1 MGQLQSFTVRN
12 FYRGG
17 NGRRL
22 SLKFSSKN
30 SHQNLTSRLMSSS
43 SSNPYS
49 VYGTQ
54 GNIGSPLGMG
64 SLQNLNRSGSSLA
77 QLSQA
82 ALRPSQSSLA
92 PGSGNPSLMGFNS
105 AVGGGRITPTSSGS
119 AASASGFSSGPSG
132 FPGGGLG
139 FGSSQPPQ
147 LSRPLGILQSNSM
160 PSSAA
165 VSGRNP
171 LFNTRD
177 GRGKIGES
185 LSAFDPSEFP
195 SLGSRENSS
204 APNPALA
211 RSNYVGMVKQPSVDI
226 FKLAYMG
233 MVKQPAMEASEF
245 TMSNEDFPALPGPG
259 PNSAGR
265 SAPAAPAPSGLGGM
279 SAAST
284 VALPNQLGQQ
294 QGVIGNNTLSSEM
307 MLQSTQGTA
316 GPGEVPVRQ
325 QLQQPR
331 RGIQTS
337 PSGLVTNIPTS
348 MVTDQFG
355 MIGLLTFIRAAE
367 TDPNLVSLAL
377 GADLTTLGL
386 NLNSGV
392 NLYPTFGGP
401 WAETPCRPQ
410 DIDYH
415 VPYEYLT
422 NTTIRDKLAPV
433 KLNRYK
439 DDVLFY
445 MFYTNVG
452 DVLQLAAAAELY
464 NRDWRY
470 HKEDRVWITRA
481 PGMPP
486 SEKTAA
492 YERGTYYFF
501 DVNSWRKVPKEF
513 HLAYDKLEDRPSLP
527 TNLSGQHGGVPAT
540 PSSAGS
546 PAPPMG
552 GSGGDRGGIGGGV
565 GGNGPMGIQQGP
577 QMSPNMNSG
586 PLQPPPGG
594 L

>member
-1 MGQLQSFTVRN
+1 MGAASKFYSQKFLQR
-12 FYRGG
+12 G